1 MAYSLITRYEGSS
14 SGLTRCRAASSAM
27 NVVAAAIDR
36 RAAATEWSD
45 GAVAGVAEAMKFLE
59 PKRLRYATLVIVDE

>member
-1 MAYSLITRYEGSS
+1 
-14 SGLTRCRAASSAM
+14 M
-27 NVVAAAIDR
+27 NVVAAAMDR